1 MSKNPTG
8 TAMVRRQL
16 YVTTRQDMI
25 IRKLAARSGMTAS
38 EHYRRAI
45 DSYINR
51 ATAAEEKKAASRAEK
66 ETASKLGVAA
76 PGVREK
82 IRSKEELAR
91 VKGKKKAG

>member
-1 MSKNPTG
+1 MSKNPTD

-51 ATAAEEKKAASRAEK
+51 ATAAEEKKDLRPISRAHWMH
-66 ETASKLGVAA
+66 SKLSASTTA
-76 PGVREK
+76 CKPSRTR
-82 IRSKEELAR
+82 RSWPDWR
-91 VKGKKKAG
+91 GTRSR